1 MHSHRSGKSTVDV
14 PNLTPGQLLRLSR
27 LGREL
32 RLTGQIL
39 STDLD
44 STAIVAD
51 GPAPAWTT
59 LDGDA
64 MSFSMKHMPKPTS
77 RVDLGV
83 WLGTF
88 AHELGHNLFS
98 PRSGSE
104 LMRRVIAAERSY
116 MRGMA
121 QLANIAEDQ
130 RQERLLLARFAPWRT
145 YLTAALGHHL
155 VADSETAWL
164 LMTGRTWLPSNVR
177 ADARAKFA
185 AHWGEACAV
194 EVTKLIGDYQH
205 LTDPGDL
212 DAAEAW
218 SILER
223 LHNIF
228 DTAMPTMPKPCVLIE
243 GGEPDTSEPGESVPE
258 SADEAGDAYGDPCPD
273 GEPGDEGDE
282 AGDDAS
288 SKPSDRAGKGK
299 GSSKGDLRKS
309 LKDAAADD
317 LDAEGEAKD
326 DLDSILD
333 ALDFGRAGDGVEG
346 DVPEGRFEVAS
357 DAARRLHH
365 EVGDALLDLKDQSEP
380 GWDRR
385 TDGGRL
391 SVRRLVDPFVPA
403 DELFDRWTAG
413 QLDASEL
420 EVVLVVDVSSSMM
433 SQTTALAESVWAIRQ
448 AVDDIEGACTV
459 ITFDHGPHRILAA
472 GGDRPDDRMFV
483 PTATGGTDPTSALRE
498 AHRVL
503 ADSQARNRLL
513 IVLTDG
519 DWYRNDGE
527 TWIAASRDAGVT
539 TVCALLDCGAD
550 AAAWWHG
557 CEHGGRID
565 DPFELAR
572 MFRRVAATR
581 IGAWS

>member
-1 MHSHRSGKSTVDV
+1 MTTHSRSGKTTVDV
-14 PNLTPGQLLRLSR
+14 PNLTPGALLRLSR

-32 RLTGQIL
+32 RITGQIL
-39 STDLD
+39 SDDLD
-44 STAIVAD
+44 STSIVAD

-64 MSFSMKHMPKPTS
+64 MSFSMRHMPKPSS

-116 MRGMA
+116 LRGMA

-177 ADARAKFA
+177 LDARAKFVGR
-185 AHWGEACAV
+185 WGEAMAD
-194 EVTKLIGDYQH
+194 EVTSLIGDYQH
-205 LTDPGDL
+205 LTDPGD
-212 DAAEAW
+212 AEVAEAW

-223 LHNIF
+223 LHAIF
-228 DTAMPTMPKPCVLIE
+228 DGAMPTLPRGCVVIE

-273 GEPGDEGDE
+273 GVPSEGDE
-282 AGDDAS
+282 EGDDGG
-288 SKPSDRAGKGK
+288 SKPTSKPGKSK
-299 GSSKGDLRKS
+299 GSKDVRGDLRKA
-309 LKDAAADD
+309 LKDAAKDD
-317 LDAEGEAKD
+317 LDGDGEASD

-333 ALDFGRAGDGVEG
+333 ALDHGRAGDAAEG
-346 DVPEGRFEVAS
+346 DAPEGRFEVAS

-420 EVVLVVDVSSSMM
+420 EVVLVVDVSGSMQSSTMP
-433 SQTTALAESVWAIRQ
+433 LAESVWAIRQ

-483 PTATGGTDPTSALRE
+483 PTATGGTVPTSALRE
-498 AHRVL
+498 AYRLL
-503 ADSQARNRLL
+503 ADSSARNRLL

-519 DWYRNDGE
+519 SWYSNDGE
-527 TWIAASRDAGVT
+527 SSIEAARAMGVV
-539 TVCALLDCGAD
+539 TVCALLGDD
-550 AAAWWHG
+550 AGRDGHG
-557 CEHGGRID
+557 CEHVSSID
-565 DPFELAR
+565 EPFELALL
-572 MFRRVAATR
+572 FRRVAAAR
-581 IGAWS
+581 IGAW